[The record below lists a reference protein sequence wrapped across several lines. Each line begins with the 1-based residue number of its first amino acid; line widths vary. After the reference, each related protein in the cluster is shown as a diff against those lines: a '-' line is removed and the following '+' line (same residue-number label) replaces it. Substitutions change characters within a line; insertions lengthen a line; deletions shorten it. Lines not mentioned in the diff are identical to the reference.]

1 MRHCFVATLANHR
14 GGPMLARCQTGC
26 NDKLRG
32 RGATAPVPQLRG
44 LRRSSS
50 GARTRNQ
57 KAVLEHQSLCSI
69 TKSIIGNFEMHICNK
84 KARSVFRRYCC
95 GNALDT
101 TVGTLLSHSRP
112 ARNSYRGPRRR
123 STTYQRVS
131 RTRAKARSGTGLPIA
146 SSPISSIIACVGLR
160 RRGAESGR

>member
-1 MRHCFVATLANHR
+1 MREFFGATLANHR
-14 GGPMLARCQTGC
+14 GGPMLARCQTWC

-32 RGATAPVPQLRG
+32 RGATAPVPRAPQLRG

-95 GNALDT
+95 GNALEAGGQVATGKRLSLLLPQAARGDY
-101 TVGTLLSHSRP
+101 GTSRENLHTQTHTAAP
-112 ARNSYRGPRRR
+112 MTRVESETLGECL
-123 STTYQRVS
+123 TY
-131 RTRAKARSGTGLPIA
+131 K
-146 SSPISSIIACVGLR
+146 
-160 RRGAESGR
+160 